1 MAHLCFIRFFYYNN
15 PMNRLKIIFFQQ
27 KETITSMCGML
38 WGMLELGADLFQAKT
53 LVTDRDHTEEELE
66 SVLSDIDNAISKE
79 LSPGQTPV
87 LMTQDFCTPVA
98 EAAHLREIPYISWPY
113 DSPQEAFYRKEVLY
127 DTNILFCF
135 DKRMMERLD
144 KRGVKNL
151 FYEPLA
157 ANLHA
162 AELADLSDENLSR
175 YASDISFVGNIY
187 VDKKRK
193 EAFDQIKTG
202 LPRIY
207 DEIEKILNHAE
218 GNFAKKE
225 RLFGRLS
232 DDILKWLRQNSSDVN
247 NIEDTADAYFL
258 IECYILTRELAERE
272 RIGALRE
279 LGKAGHVKVYTSEPD
294 KTSIADLTGA
304 EILDKVSYDTEMPI
318 IFAAS
323 KINLNI
329 TVPGIESG
337 IPQRVFDILG
347 MGGLCLTN
355 WQPEMEELFDTSK
368 ELAVA
373 KDYGELKEKAE
384 FYLKNEKARLEMS
397 LAGYLKV
404 KECYTYPK
412 AMKRILEKS
421 CEVFMI

>member
-1 MAHLCFIRFFYYNN
+1 MQCY
-15 PMNRLKIIFFQQ
+15 M
-27 KETITSMCGML
+27 
-38 WGMLELGADLFQAKT
+38 
-53 LVTDRDHTEEELE
+53 
-66 SVLSDIDNAISKE
+66 
-79 LSPGQTPV
+79 
-87 LMTQDFCTPVA
+87 
-98 EAAHLREIPYISWPY
+98 
-113 DSPQEAFYRKEVLY
+113 
-127 DTNILFCF
+127 
-135 DKRMMERLD
+135 
-144 KRGVKNL
+144 
-151 FYEPLA
+151 
-157 ANLHA
+157 
-162 AELADLSDENLSR
+162 
-175 YASDISFVGNIY
+175 
-187 VDKKRK
+187 
-193 EAFDQIKTG
+193 
-202 LPRIY
+202 
-207 DEIEKILNHAE
+207 
-218 GNFAKKE
+218 FA
-225 RLFGRLS
+225 
-232 DDILKWLRQNSSDVN
+232 
-247 NIEDTADAYFL
+247 
-258 IECYILTRELAERE
+258 RELAERE

-304 EILDKVSYDTEMPI
+304 EILDKVSYDSEMPL

-373 KDYGELKEKAE
+373 KDYGELREKAE
-384 FYLKNEKARLEMS
+384 FYLKNDKARLEMS

>member
-1 MAHLCFIRFFYYNN
+1 
-15 PMNRLKIIFFQQ
+15 
-27 KETITSMCGML
+27 MCGML
-38 WGMLELGADLFQAKT
+38 WGMLELGADLFQAGS
-53 LVTDRDHTEEELE
+53 LVTDRDHTMEELE
-66 SVLSDIDNAISKE
+66 AVLSDVDNAISKE
-79 LSPGQTPV
+79 LSPGQVPV

-98 EAAHLREIPYISWPY
+98 EAAHLRDIPYICWPY
-113 DSPQEAFYRKEVLY
+113 DSPQEAFYRKEALY
-127 DTNILFCF
+127 DTNIVFCF
-135 DKRMMERLD
+135 DRKMMERLD

-157 ANLHA
+157 ANMHM
-162 AELADLSDENLSR
+162 AELADLSEENLLR
-175 YASDISFVGNIY
+175 YASDISFVGNFY
-187 VDKKRK
+187 ADKKRK
-193 EAFDQIKTG
+193 EAFTQIREG
-202 LPRIY
+202 LPWVY
-207 DEIEKILNHAE
+207 NEIEKNINEAE
-218 GNFAKKE
+218 GDFAKSD
-225 RLFGRLS
+225 RIFGKIS
-232 DDILKWLRQNSSDVN
+232 KDIIKWIIENSGEVR
-247 NIEDTADAYFL
+247 NIEDPEDAGF
-258 IECYILTRELAERE
+258 IMQCYMFARELAERE
-272 RIGALRE
+272 GIGALRE

-304 EILDKVSYDTEMPI
+304 EILDKVSYDSEMPL

-373 KDYGELKEKAE
+373 KDYGELREKAE